1 MKRYHEAFH
10 FRNENGEVTGAYLY
24 DTKEQK
30 GFPANMADFQKL
42 VASSE
47 VMFLECRDGDMIH
60 RMNEEERKFS
70 EKMPEFGESVQEYWD
85 NYSWTEE
92 KFFNLFTDGMM
103 PAVIMPVV
111 KFPVVGQLLQ
121 IGLFANPSKLIEV
134 KKRFGDMGKGFR
146 LINPLGQDTLLIAIP
161 VIAFVACKTMLY
173 DNLQDCVFCFPP
185 ISQAVINTENI
196 QKYSLVNRLL
206 CTKIS
211 TSAPKDVLQF
221 FINMNEEKMTLRNQT
236 KNKQL
241 GQPGQQDKKGQTT
254 KMTMF

>member
-30 GFPANMADFQKL
+30 GFPVNMADFQKL

-47 VMFLECRDGDMIH
+47 VMFLECRDGDII
-60 RMNEEERKFS
+60 RKMNEEERKFS
-70 EKMPEFGESVQEYWD
+70 EKMPKFGESIQEYWD
-85 NYSWTEE
+85 NDGWTEE
-92 KFFNLFTDGMM
+92 RFFSLFDDGMM
-103 PAVIMPVV
+103 PAAIMPMF
-111 KFPVVGQLLQ
+111 KLPIVGQLLQ
-121 IGLFANPSKLIEV
+121 IGFYANPSKLVEV
-134 KKRFGDMGKGFR
+134 KKRFGDKGKGFR
-146 LINPLGQDTLLIAIP
+146 IINTLGQDTLLIGIP
-161 VIAFVACKTMLY
+161 VIAFDAYKTVFY

-206 CTKIS
+206 RTKVS
-211 TSAPKDVLQF
+211 TSVPENVLQF
-221 FINMNEEKMTLRNQT
+221 FIKMNGEKITSRNQT

-241 GQPGQQDKKGQTT
+241 GQQVKEGQTT